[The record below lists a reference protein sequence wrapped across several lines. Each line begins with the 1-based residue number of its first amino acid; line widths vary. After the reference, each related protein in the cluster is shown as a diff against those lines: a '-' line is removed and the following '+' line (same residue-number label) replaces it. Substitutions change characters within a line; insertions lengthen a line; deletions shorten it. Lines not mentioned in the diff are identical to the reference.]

1 MTDQNTSE
9 LFAGT
14 MPVSEKH
21 GFDTKKLNDYLAEHL
36 ENFSGP
42 VTVEEF
48 KGGQSN
54 PTYLIK
60 TSTDSYVLRRKPPG
74 LLLKSAHAVDREYK
88 VIKALNMTDV
98 PVPIAYLHCED
109 ESVIGTEFFL
119 MSFVEGT
126 VFWEPHIPE
135 AKDNK
140 QRSDIYKSLS
150 ETIYKLHNVN
160 PSDISLEDYGR
171 PGNYVARQVSRWSKQ
186 YVASETETIE
196 AMNNLMEWLP
206 ENLPTEKPL
215 CLVHGDFSLTNVIID
230 NESDQVASILDW
242 ELSTLGD
249 PMADFSYHCLQYK
262 LNPILSDA
270 AQCKNLGIP
279 TEKEYLKL
287 YADKVDYYIDS
298 EWDLYMSFNLFKLA
312 GISQGIM
319 GRVRDGTAAGVNA
332 EETGM
337 RARLLAESAW
347 DLVKD
352 RT

>member
-1 MTDQNTSE
+1 MTDQITSE

-21 GFDTKKLNDYLAEHL
+21 LFDTKKLNDYLAENL

-42 VTVEEF
+42 ITIEEF

-54 PTYLIK
+54 PTYLVK

-109 ESVIGTEFFL
+109 EAVIGTEFFL
-119 MSFVEGT
+119 MSFIEGT

-135 AKDNK
+135 AKDNN
-140 QRSDIYKSLS
+140 QRNDIYKSLS
-150 ETIYKLHNVN
+150 ETIYKLHSVK
-160 PSDISLEDYGR
+160 PSNIGLDDYGR

-279 TEKEYLKL
+279 NEKEYLKL
-287 YADKVDYYIDS
+287 YAEKVDYYIDS

>member
-36 ENFSGP
+36 ENFIGP
-42 VTVEEF
+42 IIVEEF

-150 ETIYKLHNVN
+150 EAIFKLHNVK
-160 PSDISLEDYGR
+160 PSDIGLEDYGR

-186 YVASETETIE
+186 YVASETETIA

-279 TEKEYLKL
+279 AEKEYLKL

>member
-36 ENFSGP
+36 KNFIGP
-42 VTVEEF
+42 ITVEEF

-60 TSTDSYVLRRKPPG
+60 TSTDAYVLRRKPPG

-150 ETIYKLHNVN
+150 ETIYKLHNVK
-160 PSDISLEDYGR
+160 PSDIGLEDYGR

-242 ELSTLGD
+242 ELSTLGHT
-249 PMADFSYHCLQYK
+249 MADFSYHCLQYK

-279 TEKEYLKL
+279 TEKEYLNL

>member
-1 MTDQNTSE
+1 M
-9 LFAGT
+9 
-14 MPVSEKH
+14 
-21 GFDTKKLNDYLAEHL
+21 
-36 ENFSGP
+36 
-42 VTVEEF
+42 EEF
-48 KGGQSN
+48 RGGQSN

-150 ETIYKLHNVN
+150 ETIYKLHNVK
-160 PSDISLEDYGR
+160 PSDIGLEDYGR

-196 AMNNLMEWLP
+196 AMNNLIEWLP
-206 ENLPTEKPL
+206 KNIPDDDETSI
-215 CLVHGDFSLTNVIID
+215 VHGDYRLD
-230 NESDQVASILDW
+230 NMILKNNQVMGILDW
-242 ELSTLGD
+242 ELSTLGH
-249 PMADFSYHCLQYK
+249 PVADFSYHCLSWRNQEAFWDEAK
-262 LNPILSDA
+262 LKD
-270 AQCKNLGIP
+270 LGVP
-279 TEKEYLKL
+279 TESEYMEMYCENTGK
-287 YADKVDYYIDS
+287 
-298 EWDLYMSFNLFKLA
+298 DLSKNWEFYMAFNMFKIA
-312 GISQGIM
+312 GILQGIL
-319 GRVRDGTAAGVNA
+319 GRVRDGTAASKHA
-332 EETGM
+332 EERGM
-337 RARLLAESAW
+337 MVYPLSEAAW
-347 DLVKD
+347 KIITDNF
-352 RT
+352 